1 MVVVGTGCLRRRLV
15 ERRWRLHRTR
25 EAWIATITSLIVIS
39 SKKAAKFKEYIL
51 ERNVYLYEQLEVQSL
66 SVQREA
72 VKIVTSL
79 SWDIFALRQRCHSFL
94 L

>member
-1 MVVVGTGCLRRRLV
+1 MRHLRRA
-15 ERRWRLHRTR
+15 R
-25 EAWIATITSLIVIS
+25 EARIAAMTSLIVIGG
-39 SKKAAKFKEYIL
+39 KKAAKLKEYIL
-51 ERNVYLYEQLEVQSL
+51 KHNVYLCEQLEVQSL

>member
-1 MVVVGTGCLRRRLV
+1 M
-15 ERRWRLHRTR
+15 
-25 EAWIATITSLIVIS
+25 TSLIVIS

-79 SWDIFALRQRCHSFL
+79 SWDIFALHQRRHSL
-94 L
+94 LLLYELELLLPPK

>member
-1 MVVVGTGCLRRRLV
+1 M
-15 ERRWRLHRTR
+15 
-25 EAWIATITSLIVIS
+25 TSLIVVS

-51 ERNVYLYEQLEVQSL
+51 ERNVYLYVQLEVQSL
-66 SVQREA
+66 SVQREV